1 MSINVKPLNF
11 LFEKMLFIFFLLNN
25 FEKFDSLVVV

>member
-11 LFEKMLFIFFLLNN
+11 LFEKMFFIFFLLNN